1 MRRISFAV
9 TISLFAVIGG
19 YGQIKSKLPQTAE
32 PFSIKSGSTF
42 SASGGNGGYRPA
54 EAGSMPSRVASDIA
68 HAEEIIRQNYVGAA
82 KIEKGELTSNAL
94 DGALRVLDPHSNY
107 YGQREWTDLMDEEQS
122 GYSGIGATIANYTR
136 GGVSETYV
144 LATCPGSPAAK
155 AGLRFG
161 DKIVAINGEKMAGKD
176 SDAVRDKI
184 RGALG
189 SAATITVERARTL
202 QLETISIRRA
212 LVPQPSIPD
221 SYIVRPG
228 VGYIELSEGFNY
240 TTYDELDRA
249 LRDLKKSG
257 MRALILDLRG
267 NGGGI
272 VDQAVKVAE
281 RFLPA
286 GTLLLTQKGRSH
298 SDNRVWKSANMAA
311 ETMPLVVLVDRDTAS
326 ASEILTGA
334 LQDDDR
340 ALIVGERTFGKGLV
354 QSVIDLP
361 YKTGLTLTTARYLT
375 PSGRSI
381 QRDYST
387 IDNYDYF
394 AHRSKASA
402 IDRPQFAARTLTNRT
417 VFGGDGILPDEVM
430 QGEEDLSGQKIA
442 LLDPMFFFIRDV
454 ANGRVPAGNYFRNIS
469 FTGAADAKDLTPA
482 FEAFVRNDHS
492 FKISDRQL
500 ASNAEFIRSRLKY
513 NMAMASTGSAAAER
527 VLIQEDPQIE
537 KAVNIMPRSAQ
548 LAQSADRARQIA
560 KLHD

>member
-9 TISLFAVIGG
+9 IISLFAVFGG
-19 YGQIKSKLPQTAE
+19 YGQIRSKLPETAD
-32 PFSIKSGSTF
+32 PFSIKSGSSF
-42 SASGGNGGYRPA
+42 AASGGNGGYRPA
-54 EAGSMPSRVASDIA
+54 EAGSMPSRVANDIA
-68 HAEEIIRQNYVGAA
+68 YAEQLIRENYVGAQ
-82 KIEKGELTSNAL
+82 KIEKGELTSDAL
-94 DGALRVLDPHSNY
+94 EGALRVLDPHSNY

-136 GGVSETYV
+136 GGVMETYV
-144 LATCPGSPAAK
+144 LATFPGSPAAK
-155 AGLRFG
+155 AGLTFG
-161 DKIVAINGEKMAGKD
+161 DKIVAIGGEKMIGKD
-176 SDAVRDKI
+176 SDTVRDKI

-189 SAATITVERARTL
+189 SAASITVERARTL
-202 QLETISIRRA
+202 QIETISVRRA

-221 SYIVRPG
+221 AYIVRAG

-249 LRDLKKSG
+249 MRDLKKAG

-281 RFLPA
+281 RFLPS

-298 SDNRVWKSANMAA
+298 SDNRVWKSANIAA

-381 QRDYST
+381 QRDYSKV
-387 IDNYDYF
+387 DNYDYF
-394 AHRSKASA
+394 AHRGPAEA
-402 IDRPQFAARTLTNRT
+402 IDRPQIAARTLTNRT

-430 QGEEDLSGQKIA
+430 QGEEDLSGQKLA

-454 ANGRVPAGNYFRNIS
+454 ANGRVPAGGIFRNTS
-469 FTGAADAKDLTPA
+469 FATGADAKDLTPA
-482 FEAFVRNDHS
+482 FEAFVRSDHS
-492 FKISDRQL
+492 FKISDSQMQ
-500 ASNAEFIRSRLKY
+500 SNMSFIRSRLRY
-513 NMAMASTGSAAAER
+513 NLAMALTGSASAER
-527 VLIQEDPQIE
+527 LLIQEDPQVT
-537 KAVNIMPRSAQ
+537 KAIDIMPRSAQ
-548 LAQSADRARQIA
+548 LASSADRARQIA
-560 KLHD
+560 RLHD